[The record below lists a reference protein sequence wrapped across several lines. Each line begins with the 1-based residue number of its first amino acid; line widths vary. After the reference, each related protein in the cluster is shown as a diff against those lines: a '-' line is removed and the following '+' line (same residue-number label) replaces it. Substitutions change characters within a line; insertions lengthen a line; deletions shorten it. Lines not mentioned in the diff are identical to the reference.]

1 MQNVLAVVDL
11 RRVRKNAAL
20 IKNYAQRPLIAVV
33 KDDAYGHGAVQIAHA
48 ISDMVWAFAVATVE
62 EGIELRT
69 AGIQNDILVLTP
81 PTTHDEALRML
92 FHDLTATLSSIR
104 FFHLLKGLEGV
115 RAHIAVNTGMNRY
128 GVNPLQLTRLLN
140 AASAHKVRIE
150 GVYSHL
156 FAPADE
162 DALDGQR
169 ALFLSACE
177 KVKSRFPHAICHLS
191 ATGGI
196 LKGERF
202 DAVRAGISLYGY
214 LPEGFRDALPVRP
227 VMKLYATVVE
237 TRRRVGEGAGYNF
250 APENAAHFHTLRVG
264 YGDGFFREGGLGAVG
279 ALCMDACVREGKEKA
294 GRRVLILK
302 DAAAY
307 AKEHRTTAY
316 EVLVRIG
323 ARAEK
328 KYLI

>member
-11 RRVRKNAAL
+11 RRLRRNAAL
-20 IKNYAQRPLIAVV
+20 IKSYAKRPLIAVV
-33 KDDAYGHGAVQIAHA
+33 KDDAYGHGAIRIAHA
-48 ISDMVWAFAVATVE
+48 LSDMVWAFAVATVD
-62 EGIELRT
+62 EGMELRT

-81 PTTHDEALRML
+81 PTTHSEVIRML
-92 FHDLTATLSSIR
+92 FHDLTATLSSTR
-104 FFHLLKGLEGV
+104 FFHLLRGLEGV

-128 GVNPLQLTRLLN
+128 GVRPSQLSQLLN
-140 AASAHKVRIE
+140 AACLHKVRIE

-156 FAPADE
+156 FAPSE
-162 DALDGQR
+162 TDALAGQS
-169 ALFLSACE
+169 AIFVSACE
-177 KVKSRFPHAICHLS
+177 RVKRYFPHAVCHLS
-191 ATGGI
+191 ATGGM
-196 LKGERF
+196 LKGACF

-214 LPEGFRDALPVRP
+214 LPEGFENSLSVRP
-227 VMKLYATVVE
+227 VMKLYATAVE
-237 TRRRVGEGAGYNF
+237 SRRRVGSGAGYNF
-250 APENAAHFHTLRVG
+250 APENATHFHTLRVG
-264 YGDGFFREGGLGAVG
+264 YGDGFFREGGLGSVG
-279 ALCMDACVREGKEKA
+279 NLCMDACVREGKAKA

-328 KYLI
+328 KYIT